1 MQYPFSWRSALPWL
15 GRTFMLLGLLFVV
28 HKFWN
33 TRHTLEDSL
42 QDPTLWF
49 SVPLL
54 GLVYAIVCSLLS
66 FAWLALLRAQGVS
79 SSLLTRSEAWALYG
93 KTQIA
98 KYIPGNVF
106 HFAGRQVLGKQK
118 GMAHS
123 TLAVALFLEILFQ
136 FLAAALLSLLA
147 AKSILARFEISWSEF
162 FPWIVLSCAVLSIIV
177 LWGLSSRLKQA
188 WPSLFWSPLAGSFI
202 AYLAFFVFSG
212 LLFMSTVFLAS
223 SGSVTASLAAWP
235 FLIGSYA
242 FAWAVG
248 FVIPG
253 APGGL
258 GVREAFLMAML
269 ESSKPGAGLL
279 VGIVVFRLVTT
290 LGDILYFCSSLAAER
305 FLARNTHPSGP

>member
-1 MQYPFSWRSALPWL
+1 MQCPFSWRSALPWM
-15 GRTFMLLGLLFVV
+15 GRTFMLLGLVFVV
-28 HKFWN
+28 HKLWN
-33 TRHTLEDSL
+33 ARHTLDGSL
-42 QDPTLWF
+42 QDPTLWL

-54 GLVYAIVCSLLS
+54 GLAYAVVCSLLA
-66 FAWLALLRAQGVS
+66 FAWLALLRAQRVS
-79 SSLLTRSEAWALYG
+79 SSLFTRTEAWTLYG

-123 TLAVALFLEILFQ
+123 TLAVALFLEILIQ

-147 AKSILARFEISWSEF
+147 AKSILNRFELSWSEF
-162 FPWIVLSCAVLSIIV
+162 CPWIGLSCAVLTLTVFWV
-177 LWGLSSRLKQA
+177 LNSRLKQA
-188 WPSLFWSPLAGSFI
+188 WPILFLSPLAGSLV
-202 AYLAFFVFSG
+202 AYLAFFIFSG
-212 LLFMSTVFLAS
+212 LLFMCTVFLAS
-223 SGSVTASLAAWP
+223 SGSVTVPLAAWP

-258 GVREAFLMAML
+258 GVREAVLLAML
-269 ESSKPGAGLL
+269 ESSMAGAGLL
-279 VGIVVFRLVTT
+279 VGIVIFRLVTT
-290 LGDILYFCSSLAAER
+290 LGDIFYFCFSLVVD
-305 FLARNTHPSGP
+305 S